1 MRTIQNQNGDL
12 GCIVIPRSLDG
23 RMQVCNKKVLPHVLY
38 CSIWRWPEIKN
49 QHELRHIPGLAQN
62 IFCRNRY
69 IYIGCSNMKAIKRV

>member
-62 IFCRNRY
+62 SFRRNCYTVYLYRLQ
-69 IYIGCSNMKAIKRV
+69 